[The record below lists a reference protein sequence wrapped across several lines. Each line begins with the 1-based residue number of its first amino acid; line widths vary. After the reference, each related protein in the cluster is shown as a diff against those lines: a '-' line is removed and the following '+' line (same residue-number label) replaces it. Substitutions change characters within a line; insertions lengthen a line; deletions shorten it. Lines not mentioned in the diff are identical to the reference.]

1 MAKIQKSITINAPPE
16 KIWAYLEDPMNVPE
30 WLPGMIEVR
39 NITGSGVGMRFEW
52 TYKMLGIQFKGETE
66 VTEFIQNERSVDK
79 SKAGIESTWVY
90 TYEPHEG
97 GTKLSIDVDYKVP
110 VPVLGK
116 LAEKLILKTNE
127 REAELALENIK
138 TMVEA

>member
-1 MAKIQKSITINAPPE
+1 MAKIQRSIIINAPPE
-16 KIWAYLEDPMNVPE
+16 KVFAYLQDPMNVPE

-52 TYKMLGIQFKGETE
+52 TYKMLGIQFNGETE
-66 VTEFIQNERSVDK
+66 VTEVIQNERFVLK
-79 SKAGIESTWVY
+79 SKAGIESIWVY

-97 GTKLSIDVDYKVP
+97 GTKLSLDLDYKVP

-116 LAEKLILKTNE
+116 LAEKLVLKTNE
-127 REAELALENIK
+127 REAELAMENIK
-138 TMVEA
+138 TIVEA

>member
-1 MAKIQKSITINAPPE
+1 MAKIQKSIIINAPPE
-16 KIWAYLEDPMNVPE
+16 KVFAYLEDPMNVPE
-30 WLPGMIEVR
+30 WLPGMIEAR
-39 NITGSGVGMRFEW
+39 NITGSGVGQRFEW

-66 VTEFIQNERSVDK
+66 VTEVIQNQRSVEK
-79 SKAGIESTWVY
+79 SKAGIESIWVY

-97 GTKLSIDVDYKVP
+97 GTKLSMDIDYKVP

-116 LAEKLILKTNE
+116 LAEKLVLKTNE

-138 TMVEA
+138 TIVEA

>member
-1 MAKIQKSITINAPPE
+1 
-16 KIWAYLEDPMNVPE
+16 
-30 WLPGMIEVR
+30 MIEVR
-39 NITGSGVGMRFEW
+39 NITGSGVGQRFEW

-66 VTEFIQNERSVDK
+66 VTEVIQNERCVEK
-79 SKAGIESTWVY
+79 TKAGIESTWVY

-97 GTKLSIDVDYKVP
+97 GTKLSMDIDYKVP

-116 LAEKLILKTNE
+116 LAEKLVLKTNE

-138 TMVEA
+138 TIVEA

>member
-1 MAKIQKSITINAPPE
+1 MAKIQKSIIINAPPE
-16 KIWAYLEDPMNVPE
+16 KVFAYHEDPMNVPE

-39 NITGSGVGMRFEW
+39 NLTGSGVGQRYEW
-52 TYKMLGIQFKGETE
+52 TYKMVGIHFKGESE
-66 VTEFIQNERSVDK
+66 VTEVIQNERFVLK
-79 SKAGIESTWVY
+79 SKAGIESIWVY

-97 GTKLSIDVDYKVP
+97 GTKLSMDIDYKVP

-116 LAEKLILKTNE
+116 LAEKLVLKSNE

-138 TMVEA
+138 TMVDS

>member
-1 MAKIQKSITINAPPE
+1 MAKIEKSITINALPE
-16 KIWAYLEDPMNVPE
+16 KVWAYLEDPMNGPE
-30 WLPGMIEVR
+30 WVPGMIEVR
-39 NITGSGVGMRFEW
+39 NITGSGVGRRFEW

-66 VTEFIQNERSVDK
+66 VTEVIQNERSVEK
-79 SKAGIESTWVY
+79 GKAGIEFTWIHLF
-90 TYEPHEG
+90 EPHEG
-97 GTKLSIDVDYKVP
+97 GTKLSLDIDYKVP

-138 TMVEA
+138 IILEA

>member
-1 MAKIQKSITINAPPE
+1 MAKIQRSIIINAPPE
-16 KIWAYLEDPMNVPE
+16 KVFAYLQDPMNVPE

-39 NITGSGVGMRFEW
+39 NITGSDVGQCYEW
-52 TYKMLGIQFKGETE
+52 TYKMLGIHFNGESE
-66 VTEFIQNERSVDK
+66 VTEVIQNERFVLK
-79 SKAGIESTWVY
+79 SKAGIESIWVY

-97 GTKLSIDVDYKVP
+97 GTKLSLDLDYKVP

-116 LAEKLILKTNE
+116 LAEKLVLKTNE